1 MDNQELL
8 QTIQQIHKTLQAMDK
23 RFDKL
28 ETEIQNVRSE
38 LKDEIQNVRTE
49 LKDEIQNV
57 RTELKDE
64 IQNVRTE
71 LKEDIQEVRT
81 DLQDTRTELKME
93 TQAVYSNLSKEV
105 ENVRLL
111 VENVTNKKIDI
122 LAEGHQMVYDIANK
136 NREDVQEIKDN
147 TEILNVLAEY
157 HN

>member
-8 QTIQQIHKTLQAMDK
+8 QAIEQMIDAKLKPMND

-28 ETEIQNVRSE
+28 EQDIQNVRS
-38 LKDEIQNVRTE
+38 E

-157 HN
+157 HK